1 MFEFII
7 YLVKSVGMRY
17 FFFSNTNLLSLT
29 ASSKLPS
36 PISKISER
44 WRLRVLLSS
53 YISLL
58 LRGDTRCRQRDI
70 LIEIEFFGARKAA

>member
-17 FFFSNTNLLSLT
+17 FFSFNTNLLSLT

-44 WRLRVLLSS
+44 WRLRVLL
-53 YISLL
+53 YFLVVARRHKIPTK
-58 LRGDTRCRQRDI
+58 RF